1 MMKQIEILDVFKQA
15 AQDGIP
21 SHFAVQ
27 YKKPDSV
34 FVDYEYFDNLEDANQ
49 FATEHG
55 YEL

>member
-1 MMKQIEILDVFKQA
+1 MKQIEILDVFKQA

-34 FVDYEYFDNLEDANQ
+34 FADYEYFDNLQDANQ
-49 FATEHG
+49 FAVEHG